1 MFAPYFEFEI
11 TVIDAI
17 NPNKIIINDHGI
29 RKKRKNRALRKL
41 SRLFGLSVKSEEE
54 IEVLSEAALRDK
66 VNRLKVEN
74 DHLKGKL
81 EAILT
86 CPICNELVSDQNSSV
101 KFKLFQKYDSKG
113 ARYSVK
119 LRCVHIVCNVC
130 AEAWLMSQG
139 WF

>member
-1 MFAPYFEFEI
+1 MFGQYFEFEI

-86 CPICNELVSDQNSSV
+86 CPICNELVSDQNSTYRNLTFIF
-101 KFKLFQKYDSKG
+101 FKVRFERSAILCQTQMCSH
-113 ARYSVK
+113 RV
-119 LRCVHIVCNVC
+119 
-130 AEAWLMSQG
+130 
-139 WF
+139 